1 MIKLQDIR
9 KKIAGKPILFDMLFL
24 VGVFSFAAVLIL
36 GLFPRRD
43 VGEGTGRSF
52 FFYAMMAVPV
62 IVAVYIIIISF
73 RRKLSSES
81 AQSFF
86 SIRTKYAIAFVFV
99 AMLPS
104 LPIILVSNNF
114 ITHMLAELISER
126 TSQALE
132 ESIKMSRE
140 FIGQRFEA
148 VRTELELLDGAL
160 AGGAYAVNSPEARRA
175 IARLYT
181 ARRLGVIFYSVVMA
195 DESGN
200 RIAARDEALSGR
212 YGKGVHDFLGAIRLH
227 RGRFVYN
234 LSIGGDS
241 LLVGT
246 LYTGNV
252 LVALYDVIPER
263 VYGRIS
269 LFEDSL
275 GRHKQREYLK
285 SYFQTGAGIFLL
297 ILAILIVGLSIAV
310 SLVLSKNIT
319 RPVLELEEAARAVAS
334 GRFDIALR
342 RDSPDELALLFK
354 SFNTMVRQLE
364 ESRRVMFHTQK
375 LEAWRDVARKLVH
388 EIKNPLTPIRL
399 SAERIQKRYREN
411 HPEIGEIIING
422 TNTII
427 EEVNVLM
434 AILGEFSRFARLPEM
449 KPELEDLNAIVESCV
464 NFFHGHERVSFR
476 VETGQDLP
484 SIRVDKMLLRQALT
498 NIIQNS
504 IDALGDSG
512 TVHIRTYAEGGG
524 TGLMACISVRD
535 DGSGIR
541 EEDLERIFEPT
552 FSTKPQGTGLGLAI
566 VEKIV
571 LEHRGRIRCRSKA
584 GEGTE
589 FVIEL
594 PVT

>member
-1 MIKLQDIR
+1 MMNLREIR
-9 KKIAGKPILFDMLFL
+9 KKIAGKPIALDMVFL

-36 GLFPRRD
+36 GLFPRKD
-43 VGEGTGRSF
+43 LGEGAGRSF
-52 FFYAMMAVPV
+52 FFYAMMAVPI
-62 IVAVYIIIISF
+62 IVAIYIIIISF

-81 AQSFF
+81 SQAFF

-140 FIGQRFEA
+140 FIGQRFEV
-148 VRTELELLDGAL
+148 VRAELELFNGAL
-160 AGGAYAVNSPEARRA
+160 ATGAYSVNSPEARRA

-181 ARRLGVIFYSVVMA
+181 ARRLGVIFYSVVLA
-195 DESGN
+195 GDSGN
-200 RIAARDEALSGR
+200 RIAALDEAMPGR
-212 YGKGVHDFLGAIRLH
+212 YAEGVHDFLSAMRLH

-234 LSIGGDS
+234 VSIGGDS

-246 LYTGNV
+246 LYTGDV

-319 RPVLELEEAARAVAS
+319 RPVLELEEAARSVAS

-399 SAERIQKRYREN
+399 SAERIQKRYKEN
-411 HPEIGEIIING
+411 HPEIGEIIMNG
-422 TNTII
+422 TDTII

-434 AILGEFSRFARLPEM
+434 AILSEFSRFARLPEM
-449 KPELEDLNAIVESCV
+449 KPELEDLNAIIESCV
-464 NFFHGHERVSFR
+464 NFFHGHERVTFH
-476 VETGQDLP
+476 VEAGGEMP
-484 SIRVDKMLLRQALT
+484 RIRIDKMLLRQALT

-512 TVHIRTYAEGGG
+512 TVHIRTYVETGGAG
-524 TGLMACISVRD
+524 PRACISIKD
-535 DGSGIR
+535 NGSGIR
-541 EEDLERIFEPT
+541 EEDLEKIFEPT

-571 LEHRGRIRCRSKA
+571 LEHHGRIRCGSKA
-584 GEGTE
+584 GEGAE
-589 FVIEL
+589 FIIEL
-594 PVT
+594 PIG